1 MPGGLYDSSLTRVR
15 PFFES
20 LIARDDGESWLG
32 PLLKATPHGRSVF
45 GDVLDAPGTLPATL
59 TAPRPNSGVR
69 QCYEFGVAPP
79 RALLVWFI
87 RNPDELVWPKRQNY
101 SEQATRKR
109 ESLVLDKPA
118 GSRADMQAEA
128 MRLAEM
134 RPTTAREWW
143 RFEGKSMIDCVLM
156 TERLA
161 LTIEGKRKESIS
173 AATDW
178 YPKRSQLVRNLEAA
192 KQLAA
197 GRRWGSLLM
206 SETPIAAGSDAGL
219 DAVMDD
225 SAPHLTLAERRELC
239 AHYLGNVTWQGACDA
254 VGIDFAVLP
263 PIRAPDRPR
272 L

>member
-1 MPGGLYDSSLTRVR
+1 MAGGLFDSSLTPVQ

-32 PLLKATPHGRSVF
+32 PSLKATPHGRSVF
-45 GDVLDAPGTLPATL
+45 GDVLDAAGTLPATL
-59 TAPRPNSGVR
+59 TAPRPKTGVR
-69 QCYEFGVAPP
+69 QCFEFGVAPP
-79 RALLVWFI
+79 RALLVWLI
-87 RNPDELVWPKRQNY
+87 RNPDELVWPKGQTY
-101 SEQATRKR
+101 SEEATRKR
-109 ESLVLDKPA
+109 QCLVLNKPA
-118 GSRADMQAEA
+118 GTRAEVQAVA
-128 MRLAEM
+128 MRLAET

-143 RFEGKSMIDCVLM
+143 RFEGTSMIDCVLM

-161 LTIEGKRKESIS
+161 LMIEGKRKELIS

-197 GRRWGSLLM
+197 GRVWGSLLM

-225 SAPHLTLAERRELC
+225 SAPHLTPDERRELY
-239 AHYLGNVTWQGACDA
+239 AHYLGNVTWQRARDA
-254 VGIDFAVLP
+254 VGIDLAALP
-263 PIRAPDRPR
+263 PTRAPARPR